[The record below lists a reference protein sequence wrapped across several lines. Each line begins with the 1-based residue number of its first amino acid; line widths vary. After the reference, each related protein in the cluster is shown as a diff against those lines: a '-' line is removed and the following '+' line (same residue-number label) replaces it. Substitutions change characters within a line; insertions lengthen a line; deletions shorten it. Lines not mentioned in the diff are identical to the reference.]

1 MPVQVLQGAGRSE
14 DRALAREGDEMSR
27 KSLDIAEMKME
38 LWHDQGGACWTC
50 REPIG
55 VMDGELA
62 HRIPQRK
69 WCLKRYGAAVVHHK
83 LNMRLT
89 HSGRCNDAVSM
100 AGRPM
105 EMLAMEI
112 EDAVRKGVRV

>member
-1 MPVQVLQGAGRSE
+1 
-14 DRALAREGDEMSR
+14 MSR

-38 LWHDQGGACWTC
+38 LWYEQGGACWTC
-50 REPIG
+50 GEPIG
-55 VMDGELA
+55 MMEAELA

-89 HSGRCNDAVSM
+89 HSGRCNDAVSVAGKPVTM
-100 AGRPM
+100 AR
-105 EMLAMEI
+105 LAMEI
-112 EDAVRKGVRV
+112 GAELGKGVRV